1 MSKEKMDLIK
11 SLQFDDFVRG
21 IIEMYKDGSDEP
33 LDGDETKRLAEVVLA
48 EMDLIEGNIT
58 KEEYRERLER
68 KNAVVKC
75 PRNPF
80 HNEFVTT
87 VHEVHDWVV
96 DKEGNFLEDLGCSEV
111 VAYPDVN
118 NTWTCKICGA
128 KAVVF

>member
-33 LDGDETKRLAEVVLA
+33 LDGDETERLAEVVLT

-58 KEEYRERLER
+58 EEEYRERLER

-80 HNEFVTT
+80 HNEL
-87 VHEVHDWVV
+87 
-96 DKEGNFLEDLGCSEV
+96 LEKS
-111 VAYPDVN
+111 
-118 NTWTCKICGA
+118 
-128 KAVVF
+128 